1 MKKTEFYTEHRG
13 YRFPNCTTLEKIGM
27 EMSNCCDAL
36 MRMGDKVIFAPMTYA
51 GGNTAAIYEFIETPE
66 ETGLGDH
73 RDFRRR
79 IRGCRSCGSLGIC
92 KNLNNNY
99 LRRRTPM
106 GSFFRGRK

>member
-13 YRFPNCTTLEKIGM
+13 YRFTNCTTLEKIGM

-66 ETGLGDH
+66 ETGLGDIECRLNLIEISEEGFEDAGH
-73 RDFRRR
+73 AAAWAFAR
-79 IRGCRSCGSLGIC
+79 I
-92 KNLNNNY
+92 
-99 LRRRTPM
+99 
-106 GSFFRGRK
+106 